1 MLYRLLDFYI
11 VASRFYHRFWKT
23 TYCFQ
28 VNALTM
34 IGRSYTPNTGDRRHL
49 APFWVNEQ
57 LFNGVRQ
64 LDSSPYQYPKPPSMS
79 QSVKRLGRCTASLRR
94 TRVPWP
100 FRSPSCCTMGLFR
113 IDCCVILVSW
123 LPPDV
128 SSIHV
133 CFWSLDLLFLV
144 WSLVTVS
151 DRVDGRNYYYFIYLA
166 LCPRRARNSC

>member
-100 FRSPSCCTMGLFR
+100 FRSPSCCTMGPLSNR
-113 IDCCVILVSW
+113 LLRHLGLLASPGCL
-123 LPPDV
+123 
-128 SSIHV
+128 
-133 CFWSLDLLFLV
+133 LDPCMLLE
-144 WSLVTVS
+144 
-151 DRVDGRNYYYFIYLA
+151 
-166 LCPRRARNSC
+166 P